1 MNNNMNYDFW
11 KMAYDIKAIDEEVL
25 GQAVKCTKNP
35 YGEIS
40 PEEYKLICNE
50 NFIELTKIF

>member
-1 MNNNMNYDFW
+1 MDNSNFEFW
-11 KMAYDIKAIDEEVL
+11 KMAYDMEAIDKDLL

-40 PEEYKLICNE
+40 PDQYKEICGE
-50 NFIELTKIF
+50 NFLEIA